1 MKSFLVI
8 KKAKTSVSLLLALF
22 AMAAFILPGAAQAS
36 GLVDQDYL
44 NSIVDTNPNPVPH
57 WATPEDEAYIQQ
69 LQEGGV
75 IQPLGVEVEEPPS
88 GTILTPAEYD
98 AVLGPL
104 VAWEPGS
111 YLSLLTEFVVGVTT
125 DSNGSI
131 AYVIV
136 SGSSQQASATS
147 TLSGAG
153 ANISRVEFLYY
164 NLDTVWIRDYGP
176 RYILEDGLPAIIDHT
191 YNRNR
196 PADNAFPD
204 SIDDM
209 DVPFEQ
215 DEPVYLMD
223 LTHGG
228 GNFHVFSN
236 GDAFMSSL
244 ILEENSSKSQAEIE
258 SIIESYFNV
267 NVTIYNRLP
276 SNVDATGHIDMWF
289 LPVGDN
295 KVIIGEFAPGAP
307 GYTQTE
313 AAAAD
318 MASRGYTV
326 YRTPSYNSGS
336 GGTGGTHYTY
346 TNAAIVNNR
355 VYIPEYGGTHA
366 ADDATALAVFQAAMP
381 DHEIIQ
387 VNCSSIISAAGAI
400 HCVMK
405 HVYSPLPT
413 APTITS
419 TPVTIGGVGHLYS
432 YDVDASGCPAAT
444 FSLETYP
451 AGMTIDPNTGLIE
464 WTPSSTGDVNVVVR
478 ATNSEG
484 YDEQNFTISVS
495 VITEVVYDFSS
506 GAGTIHH
513 AYGTY
518 SDDWASDLDG
528 YRTHAEYDT
537 EVTTIAADAYDDLAY
552 SDATGGDTDPGRYQ
566 NPDEGYNDE
575 STMTCEFYISE
586 DRTEVTQLDVFWEGY
601 GDASRH
607 MELYIWNYAQGNWG
621 DLNGN
626 TGENNFI
633 DDGTASDTD
642 MVLEGSTTS
651 NITDYIDTDGEI
663 TLLIYMDSS
672 SEDSRHDYVSVTI
685 HTEAGPVIQTLSVS
699 STSGGS
705 VTIPGEGDYQ
715 YAQGTDAN
723 IVATADLHYHFV
735 NWTGTAA
742 DEGKVTDPNSAATTV
757 TMDANY
763 TVQANFAIDTFT
775 LEYAAGPG
783 GSLTGET
790 SQVVDYDANGTP
802 VTAVPDTGYHF
813 VDWSDAST
821 DNPRTD
827 LNVTANISVTA
838 NFAIDT
844 FTLDY
849 TAGAGGSISG
859 ETSQVVDYNT
869 NGTPVT
875 AVPDTGY
882 HFVDWSDASTDN
894 PRTDLNV
901 TANIAVTAN
910 FAIDTFTLDYTAGAG
925 GSISGETSQ
934 VVDYNTNGTPV
945 TAVPDIGYYFV
956 NWSDVSTENPR
967 TDVNVTANISVTAN
981 FAIYTFTLDYAAGP
995 GGSLTGDTSQVVN
1008 YDANGTSVTAVPDT
1022 GYHFV
1027 NWSDASTDNPR
1038 TDLHVTANI
1047 SVTAN
1052 FAIDTFTL
1060 DYTAGPGGSLTG
1072 ETSQVVD
1079 YNTNGTPVTA
1089 APDTGYHFV
1098 DWSDAVT
1105 DNPRTDLNVTAN
1117 ISVTANFA
1125 VNQYTISGNTG
1136 VADVNLEGL
1145 GVVSDGSGNYTK
1157 TVDYGWSG
1165 TVTPSKAGY
1174 TFTPTSRTYTDVAE
1188 DHIGDD
1194 YTATLLTYTISGNTG
1209 VGDVMLGGLGIVSD
1223 GSGNY
1228 TKTVDYGW
1236 SGMVTPSKAG
1246 YTFAPTSRTYINV
1259 AEDHIGDDYTA
1270 TLNTY
1275 TISGYI
1281 MNDCNEPI
1289 EGVLVDANNGG
1300 GEDATDAN
1308 GFYEVEVDYDWS
1320 GDVTPSKEQ
1329 YTFEPNVMSYVGVSA
1344 DQPDQDYDAYH
1355 IYDFYDLDYDCHIG
1369 WGDVAIISENWLIVG
1384 DGLPGDFY
1392 EDDANTVNFLDFA
1405 DFANIWKD

>member
-1 MKSFLVI
+1 MEEKVMKSFLVI

-22 AMAAFILPGAAQAS
+22 AMAAFIMPSVTQAS
-36 GLVDQDYL
+36 RLVNQDYL
-44 NSIVDTNPNPVPH
+44 DSIVDTNPNPVPH

-75 IQPLGVEVEEPPS
+75 IKPLGVEVEEPPS
-88 GTILTPAEYD
+88 GTIWTPAEYNS
-98 AVLGPL
+98 VLGPL

-125 DSNGSI
+125 DSSGSI

-136 SGSSQQASATS
+136 SGSSQQASATT

-153 ANISRVEFLYY
+153 ANMSRVEFLYY

-204 SIDDM
+204 SVDDM
-209 DVPFEQ
+209 PVPFEQ

-295 KVIIGEFAPGAP
+295 KVIIGEFPSGAP
-307 GYTQTE
+307 GYSQTE

-336 GGTGGTHYTY
+336 GGINGTHYTY
-346 TNAAIVNNR
+346 TNAAIVNDR

-381 DHEIIQ
+381 GHEIIQ
-387 VNCSSIISAAGAI
+387 VNCSSIISAAGAV

-405 HVYSPLPT
+405 HVYTPLPT

-419 TPVTIGGVGHLYS
+419 TPVTIGGVGRLYS
-432 YDVDASGCPAAT
+432 YDVDASGYPKPT

-495 VITEVVYDFSS
+495 VITEVVYDYTGITNPS
-506 GAGTIHH
+506 GSHKAQDGEIDVSDSMIQNGTFP
-513 AYGTY
+513 ARQGTGITG
-518 SDDWASDLDG
+518 WALWAEA
-528 YRTHAEYDT
+528 TTAEY
-537 EVTTIAADAYDDLAY
+537 AALLTSDNTRY
-552 SDATGGDTDPGRYQ
+552 STADPGSGD
-566 NPDEGYNDE
+566 NAA
-575 STMTCEFYISE
+575 MLFEFYVNEEPE
-586 DRTEVTQLDVFWEGY
+586 DVTQIDVSVEIGRGASTDLGY
-601 GDASRH
+601 AY
-607 MELYIWNYAQGNWG
+607 LWNYSTNSYIVLGSQS
-621 DLNGN
+621 
-626 TGENNFI
+626 
-633 DDGTASDTD
+633 GTADQVVSATI
-642 MVLEGSTTS
+642 TT
-651 NITDYIDTDGEI
+651 NPGDYIDPTTGQVTVFVVNMDDSDVIRVDQIYI
-663 TLLIYMDSS
+663 TIYSAP
-672 SEDSRHDYVSVTI
+672 T
-685 HTEAGPVIQTLSVS
+685 PVMQTLSVS

-705 VTIPGEGDYQ
+705 VTTPGEGDYQ

-723 IVATADLHYHFV
+723 IVAAADLHYHFV
-735 NWTGTAA
+735 NWTGDTGTINDVNAA
-742 DEGKVTDPNSAATTV
+742 NTTI
-757 TMDANY
+757 TMNANY
-763 TVQANFAIDTFT
+763 TIQ
-775 LEYAAGPG
+775 
-783 GSLTGET
+783 
-790 SQVVDYDANGTP
+790 
-802 VTAVPDTGYHF
+802 
-813 VDWSDAST
+813 
-821 DNPRTD
+821 
-827 LNVTANISVTA
+827 
-838 NFAIDT
+838 
-844 FTLDY
+844 
-849 TAGAGGSISG
+849 
-859 ETSQVVDYNT
+859 
-869 NGTPVT
+869 
-875 AVPDTGY
+875 
-882 HFVDWSDASTDN
+882 
-894 PRTDLNV
+894 
-901 TANIAVTAN
+901 
-910 FAIDTFTLDYTAGAG
+910 
-925 GSISGETSQ
+925 
-934 VVDYNTNGTPV
+934 
-945 TAVPDIGYYFV
+945 
-956 NWSDVSTENPR
+956 
-967 TDVNVTANISVTAN
+967 
-981 FAIYTFTLDYAAGP
+981 
-995 GGSLTGDTSQVVN
+995 
-1008 YDANGTSVTAVPDT
+1008 
-1022 GYHFV
+1022 
-1027 NWSDASTDNPR
+1027 
-1038 TDLHVTANI
+1038 
-1047 SVTAN
+1047 
-1052 FAIDTFTL
+1052 
-1060 DYTAGPGGSLTG
+1060 
-1072 ETSQVVD
+1072 
-1079 YNTNGTPVTA
+1079 
-1089 APDTGYHFV
+1089 
-1098 DWSDAVT
+1098 
-1105 DNPRTDLNVTAN
+1105 
-1117 ISVTANFA
+1117 ANFA

-1136 VADVNLEGL
+1136 VGDVTLEGL
-1145 GVVSDGSGNYTK
+1145 GIVSDGSGNYTK

-1174 TFTPTSRTYTDVAE
+1174 TFAPTSRTYTDVAE

-1194 YTATLLTYTISGNTG
+1194 YAATLLTYTISGNTG
-1209 VGDVMLGGLGIVSD
+1209 VGDVMLEGLGIVSD

-1236 SGMVTPSKAG
+1236 SGTVTPSKTG
-1246 YTFAPTSRTYINV
+1246 YTFAPTNRTYTDV

-1275 TISGYI
+1275 IISGHI
-1281 MNDCNEPI
+1281 MNECDEPI

-1300 GEDATDAN
+1300 GEDTTDVD
-1308 GFYEVEVDYDWS
+1308 GFYEVEVDYNWS
-1320 GDVTPSKEQ
+1320 GTVTPSKEQ
-1329 YTFEPNVMSYVGVSA
+1329 YTFEPNQMSYVNVFA
-1344 DQPDQDYDAYH
+1344 DQPDQDYTAYH
-1355 IYDFYDLDYDCHIG
+1355 IYDLYDLDYDCHIG
-1369 WGDVAIISENWLIVG
+1369 WGDVAVIGENWLDIG
-1384 DGLPGDFY
+1384 EDIPGDFY

-1405 DFANIWKD
+1405 DFANIWKN